1 MCYISCGLHLPNG
14 WKNARMRRVH
24 FAPWFLT
31 SGHPELLSFDLRF
44 PQPIV
49 RETVRISGML
59 HGIQCLCHQAI
70 QDQPAAV
77 DDQHI
82 TAGFLWIV
90 GAADLEYHVRQ
101 LFKQSNF
108 MQFQYTLQ
116 NQTAEVGNQA
126 RRGTTDEPERWL
138 QGHKLPIITSIISS
152 NTTTIKATTSKISK
166 ASTTRPKQDSK
177 HHYSPVQQDL

>member
-1 MCYISCGLHLPNG
+1 
-14 WKNARMRRVH
+14 
-24 FAPWFLT
+24 
-31 SGHPELLSFDLRF
+31 
-44 PQPIV
+44 
-49 RETVRISGML
+49 
-59 HGIQCLCHQAI
+59 
-70 QDQPAAV
+70 
-77 DDQHI
+77 
-82 TAGFLWIV
+82 V

-108 MQFQYTLQ
+108 MQFQYALQ

-126 RRGTTDEPERWL
+126 RRGTTDEPECWL